1 MNMSLNKTYNRR
13 FNIVDTKDFEIQK
26 EIDDTIEVLGEAGIE
41 KTLQQICREGI
52 KSKCQELKALAR
64 QAS

>member
-1 MNMSLNKTYNRR
+1 MSSKKTYSRR

-26 EIDDTIEVLGEAGIE
+26 EIDDTIEVLGDAGIE

-52 KSKCQELKALAR
+52 KSKCQELKSLAK
-64 QAS
+64 QTS